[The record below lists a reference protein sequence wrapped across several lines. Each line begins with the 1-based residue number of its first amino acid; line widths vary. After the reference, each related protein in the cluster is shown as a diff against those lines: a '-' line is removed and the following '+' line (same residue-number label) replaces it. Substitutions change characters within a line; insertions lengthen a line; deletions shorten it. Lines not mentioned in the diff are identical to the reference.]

1 MTTTIRAAR
10 SRLARSLSPVE
21 RRRPLRCAEA
31 LRGRTAAY
39 GRPVPSRARRA

>member
-1 MTTTIRAAR
+1 MKTTIRAAR
-10 SRLARSLSPVE
+10 SRLARALPLRE

-39 GRPVPSRARRA
+39 GRPVSRRADRV